1 MFQDGFW
8 FTGGLTLSLFM
19 IVSGAFVLFWLRQN
33 TALNIGENQLREV
46 IATGLTLI
54 ILGLFGL
61 VLTFMLAL

>member
-19 IVSGAFVLFWLRQN
+19 IISGAFVLFWLRQN
-33 TALNIGENQLREV
+33 TSLNINENQLREV
-46 IATGLTLI
+46 IATGITLI

-61 VLTFMLAL
+61 VLTSVLAL

>member
-46 IATGLTLI
+46 IATGITLI

-61 VLTFMLAL
+61 VLTSVLAL